1 MFVIIKKIALRILSK
16 CAFNTDTQDVLKI
29 KEVLVYTKIIKTP
42 IYI

>member
-1 MFVIIKKIALRILSK
+1 MSVTIKKIALRILGK
-16 CAFNTDTQDVLKI
+16 CAFNTNTQDALKI